1 MTPRALLPLTLL
13 LAAQASALTIQ
24 GTVEGAASSDLR
36 VAAVVVNPFGQAVQE
51 VSSVPVDGGRFRLEL
66 PTTAPTA
73 RAQVTLTPQN
83 VNWPGVID
91 PIQVSSQAQV
101 AELKFFTYRD
111 LNNNGRRDENEAL
124 RDVQPETDRGT
135 LFVAWVNT
143 DVTVKANRGYE
154 AAFKRGWNAF
164 LVDVGRAVK
173 VQPFADATVVTVRL
187 AR

>member
-1 MTPRALLPLTLL
+1 MKPRAFAVLFAL
-13 LAAQASALTIQ
+13 LAAQASALTIR
-24 GTVEGAASSDLR
+24 GTVEGAVTADTR
-36 VAAVVVNPFGQAVQE
+36 VAAVVVNPYGQAVQE
-51 VSSVPVDGGRFRLEL
+51 VSSVPVEGGRFTLEL
-66 PTTAPTA
+66 PVAAPTA

-91 PIQVSSQAQV
+91 PIQVSGQAQV

-124 RDVQPETDRGT
+124 RDVLPTLNGGG

-143 DVTVKANRGYE
+143 DVTVKANKGYE
-154 AAFKRGWNAF
+154 ASFKRGWNAF
-164 LVDVGRAVK
+164 IVDVGRAVK
-173 VQPFADATVVTVRL
+173 VQPFADSTVVSVRL